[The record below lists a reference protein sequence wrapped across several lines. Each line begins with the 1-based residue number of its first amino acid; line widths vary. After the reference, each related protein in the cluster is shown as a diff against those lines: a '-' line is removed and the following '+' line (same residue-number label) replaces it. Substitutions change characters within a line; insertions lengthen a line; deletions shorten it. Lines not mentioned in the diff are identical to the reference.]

1 MEEFTG
7 SIPKLVFPEVVFFAV
22 FFRDLC
28 DLLCDL
34 CGFFFAISAV
44 KGFAAGACEK
54 PLTAENAEKG
64 REERR
69 EKPGWCGTRFLGKLS
84 CFLPVSSA

>member
-1 MEEFTG
+1 
-7 SIPKLVFPEVVFFAV
+7 VVFR
-22 FFRDLC
+22 RDLC

-54 PLTAENAEKG
+54 PLTAEDAEKG
-64 REERR
+64 REGRR
-69 EKPGWCGTRFLGKLS
+69 EKP
-84 CFLPVSSA
+84 